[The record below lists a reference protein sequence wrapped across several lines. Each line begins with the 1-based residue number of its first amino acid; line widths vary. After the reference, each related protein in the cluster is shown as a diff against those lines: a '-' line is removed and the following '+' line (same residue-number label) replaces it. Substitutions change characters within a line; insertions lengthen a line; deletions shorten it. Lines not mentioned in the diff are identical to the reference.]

1 MKKCKKVMTKNPI
14 CCLSND
20 YVGVVAKMMKR
31 ENIGAIPVI
40 NDIQSRNLV
49 GIVTDRDLALK
60 VVGESRNTKS
70 IKVVEIMSC
79 LESDDI
85 QKALDE
91 MSKHQIRRIPI
102 VDKDNKIVGILSQA
116 DMATRIKQPK
126 KTANL
131 LKNISQQVP
140 K

>member
-1 MKKCKKVMTKNPI
+1 MTKNPI

-70 IKVVEIMSC
+70 TKVVEIMSQEVVSC